1 MNDIYFSHFNK
12 SNDSNSHNITY
23 TPIKIKIL
31 DNSDQKK
38 LKENI
43 NNILLRPNSHSIHPL
58 YLNTNKN
65 NTMKSNNA
73 FSSQENES
81 EKDKK
86 YKLNKSA
93 NQNNSITEN
102 NQMKERNSFILNDS
116 YFKPKENNKNKIN
129 KSENNCNRFMRW
141 KIRQYNKVNK
151 PKESKLTYNFIKDTK
166 RFHYSTFIF
175 NEENNNNKRYESN
188 LFSNFLY
195 NSKKAKDSLKNTSFK
210 KNLNSKTMKKKCL
223 TSMNDKIYKHEN
235 AQKNK
240 GNARPKSSNIYQ
252 KDLNGDKK
260 LKLKIK
266 LIDSPDSIMHYFYYF
281 IKDKRNEDNIKHK
294 IYYSKVDMIKKFRYF
309 KKGLEKIEQRTNF
322 ELFNL
327 KRQIIPENELKLTK
341 KFFSHS

>member
-1 MNDIYFSHFNK
+1 MNSTFFIKSNK
-12 SNDSNSHNITY
+12 SNHSNSHNITY

-31 DNSDQKK
+31 NDSEQSKIKD
-38 LKENI
+38 NI
-43 NNILLRPNSHSIHPL
+43 NNIFKRPNSHSNNPL
-58 YLNTNKN
+58 YLNINNN
-65 NTMKSNNA
+65 NTIKSNNA
-73 FSSQENES
+73 FSSRES
-81 EKDKK
+81 KKGKK
-86 YKLNKSA
+86 YKLINSS
-93 NQNNSITEN
+93 NQNISITEN

-141 KIRQYNKVNK
+141 KIRQYNKGNK

-266 LIDSPDSIMHYFYYF
+266 LIDSPDSIMHYFYYT